1 MAKPLADPIK
11 PTTSDAIRQLHDAGI
26 RIVMF
31 IGDNSAT
38 ANVVARKLGIDEF
51 EAEVLPDQKRAA
63 IQKFKANGRNVAM
76 AGDGVNDAPA
86 LAEAHVGIAM
96 GTGTDVA
103 MGSAGITL
111 VGVDLRGIVGGTTF
125 AQFTPS
131 ILRCTSVR
139 FAFEAPKRPP
149 VQRAPRIVCS
159 LVAAPRAIATFG
171 HRRPGVRRRYLS
183 QFLSRR
189 ALYSTDDPAE
199 FCLRPRIKE
208 SLISI

>member
-76 AGDGVNDAPA
+76 AGDGVNDAPVSPKLTWELLWA
-86 LAEAHVGIAM
+86 QERM
-96 GTGTDVA
+96 WQ

-111 VGVDLRGIVGGTTF
+111 VGVDLRRIVGGTTF

-131 ILRCTSVR
+131 ILRCTSAR

-149 VQRAPRIVCS
+149 VQRAPRIVC
-159 LVAAPRAIATFG
+159 R
-171 HRRPGVRRRYLS
+171 
-183 QFLSRR
+183 LSRSTSGDR
-189 ALYSTDDPAE
+189 NVRTPTPRSSSAIPESVSLQTGSLLYG
-199 FCLRPRIKE
+199 
-208 SLISI
+208 